1 MSKLY
6 CNQSSQF
13 LPIFT
18 ELEDLRSTC
27 IANCV
32 FNIFLTYTAFMLNS
46 VTIYAIY
53 KTSTMP
59 KTLKTLLLSLACSDV
74 AVGLLSQ
81 PLYTFFLINWLRL
94 HNPGCNTQQVRTIS
108 SSLFSTASFLSVVTV
123 SVDRFLAVHFHL
135 RYQELVTQRRV
146 VIVVIG
152 IWVHSAFVSL
162 MILWGLLSTR
172 DLINTV
178 IGAFSLI
185 ITFVVYIRIYL
196 TVRRHK
202 NQIHSMQIRDE
213 TQSEELKSFIVLI
226 KSTVGIFYVYLVFL
240 ICYLPFLIC
249 MAVIPIYGSSIVLKK
264 LFLFSLTLMYLNS
277 SLNPVV
283 YCWKM
288 KHIRHAIIDILRKMS
303 WISNR
308 PFRINYN
315 QSSSVVHIDNWSPL
329 CGLQRLWAVIVYEKV
344 K

>member
-1 MSKLY
+1 MSKLF
-6 CNQSSQF
+6 CNQSSKF
-13 LPIFT
+13 FPIFT

-32 FNIFLTYTAFMLNS
+32 FNIFLSYTAFMLNI

-74 AVGLLSQ
+74 AVGLFSQ

-108 SSLFSTASFLSVVTV
+108 STLFSGASFLGVVAV

-135 RYQELVTQRRV
+135 RYQEVVTHRRV

-152 IWVHSAFVSL
+152 IWVKSTFVSL
-162 MILWGLLSTR
+162 IILWGLLSTR
-172 DLINTV
+172 DLINT
-178 IGAFSLI
+178 IIEAFSLI
-185 ITFVVYIRIYL
+185 ITFVVYIRIYI

-202 NQIHSMQIRDE
+202 NHIHSMQIRDE
-213 TQSEELKSFIVLI
+213 AQSEELKNLIVLI

-240 ICYLPFLIC
+240 ICYLPHLIC
-249 MAVIPIYGSSIVLKK
+249 MAVIRIYGSSIVLKK
-264 LFLFSLTLMYLNS
+264 LLLYSLTLMYLNS
-277 SLNPVV
+277 SLNPII

-288 KHIRHAIIDILRKMS
+288 RHIRHAIMDILRKMS
-303 WISNR
+303 WINNL

-315 QSSSVVHIDNWSPL
+315 RSSSVVHIDN
-329 CGLQRLWAVIVYEKV
+329 
-344 K
+344 

>member
-1 MSKLY
+1 MSKLF
-6 CNQSSQF
+6 CNQSSKF
-13 LPIFT
+13 FPIFT

-32 FNIFLTYTAFMLNS
+32 FNIFLSYTAFMLNI

-74 AVGLLSQ
+74 AVGLFSQ
-81 PLYTFFLINWLRL
+81 PLHTFFLINWLRL
-94 HNPGCNTQQVRTIS
+94 NNPGCIPKQVGTILG
-108 SSLFSTASFLSVVTV
+108 SLFSAASFLGVVAV
-123 SVDRFLAVHFHL
+123 SVDRFLAVHLHL
-135 RYQELVTQRRV
+135 RYQELVTHRRV

-178 IGAFSLI
+178 IEAFSFI

-213 TQSEELKSFIVLI
+213 TQSEELKNFIVLI

-240 ICYLPFLIC
+240 ICYLPHLIC
-249 MAVIPIYGSSIVLKK
+249 MAVIRIYGSSIVLKK
-264 LFLFSLTLMYLNS
+264 LLLYSLTLMYLNS
-277 SLNPVV
+277 SLNPII

-288 KHIRHAIIDILRKMS
+288 RHIRHAIMDILRKMS
-303 WISNR
+303 WINNL

-315 QSSSVVHIDNWSPL
+315 RSSSAVHIDN
-329 CGLQRLWAVIVYEKV
+329 
-344 K
+344 

>member
-1 MSKLY
+1 MSKLF

-13 LPIFT
+13 LLVFT

-27 IANCV
+27 IANSV
-32 FNIFLTYTAFMLNS
+32 FNIFLSYTAFMLNI

-74 AVGLLSQ
+74 AVGLFSQ

-94 HNPGCNTQQVRTIS
+94 DIPGCNTQQVWAIS
-108 SSLFSTASFLSVVTV
+108 SRLFSAASFLGVVAV
-123 SVDRFLAVHFHL
+123 SVDRFLAVHLHL
-135 RYQELVTQRRV
+135 RYQELVTHMRV
-146 VIVVIG
+146 VAVVVS
-152 IWVHSAFVSL
+152 IWVYSGFYSL
-162 MILWGLLSTR
+162 MILWR
-172 DLINTV
+172 P
-178 IGAFSLI
+178 FSAWNLVRI
-185 ITFVVYIRIYL
+185 ITAAFGFIITLVVYIRIYQ

-202 NQIHSMQIRDE
+202 NHIHSMQIRDE
-213 TQSEELKSFIVLI
+213 AQSEEIKNLTVLI

-240 ICYLPFLIC
+240 ICYLPYLIC
-249 MAVIPIYGSSIVLKK
+249 MAVIP
-264 LFLFSLTLMYLNS
+264 LTLMYLNS
-277 SLNPVV
+277 SLNPVI

-288 KHIRHAIIDILRKMS
+288 RHVRHAIIDILRKMS

-315 QSSSVVHIDNWSPL
+315 RSSSVVHIDN
-329 CGLQRLWAVIVYEKV
+329 
-344 K
+344 

>member
-1 MSKLY
+1 MSKLF
-6 CNQSSQF
+6 CNQSSKF
-13 LPIFT
+13 FPIFT

-32 FNIFLTYTAFMLNS
+32 FNIFLSYTAFMLNI

-74 AVGLLSQ
+74 AVGLFSQ

-94 HNPGCNTQQVRTIS
+94 HNPGCNTKQVRTIS
-108 SSLFSTASFLSVVTV
+108 NTLFSGASFLGVVAV

-135 RYQELVTQRRV
+135 RYQEVVTHRRV

-152 IWVHSAFVSL
+152 IWVKSTFVSL
-162 MILWGLLSTR
+162 IILWGLLSTR
-172 DLINTV
+172 DLINT
-178 IGAFSLI
+178 IIEAFSLI
-185 ITFVVYIRIYL
+185 ITFLVYIRIYI

-202 NQIHSMQIRDE
+202 NHIHSMQIRDE
-213 TQSEELKSFIVLI
+213 AQSEELKNLIVLI

-240 ICYLPFLIC
+240 ICYLPHLIC
-249 MAVIPIYGSSIVLKK
+249 MAVIRIYGSSIVLKK
-264 LFLFSLTLMYLNS
+264 LLLYSLTLMYLNS
-277 SLNPVV
+277 SLNPII

-288 KHIRHAIIDILRKMS
+288 RHIRHAIMDILRKMS
-303 WISNR
+303 WINNL
-308 PFRINYN
+308 PFHINYN
-315 QSSSVVHIDNWSPL
+315 RSSSVVHIDD
-329 CGLQRLWAVIVYEKV
+329 
-344 K
+344 

>member
-1 MSKLY
+1 MSKLF
-6 CNQSSQF
+6 CNQSSKF
-13 LPIFT
+13 FPIFT

-32 FNIFLTYTAFMLNS
+32 FNIFLSYTAFMLNI

-74 AVGLLSQ
+74 AVGLFSQ

-94 HNPGCNTQQVRTIS
+94 HNPGCNTKQVRTIS
-108 SSLFSTASFLSVVTV
+108 NTLFSGASFLGVVAV

-135 RYQELVTQRRV
+135 RYQEVVTHRRV

-152 IWVHSAFVSL
+152 IWVKSTFVSL
-162 MILWGLLSTR
+162 IILWGLLSTR
-172 DLINTV
+172 DLINT
-178 IGAFSLI
+178 IIEAFSLI
-185 ITFVVYIRIYL
+185 ITFVVYIRIYI

-202 NQIHSMQIRDE
+202 NHIHSMQIRDE
-213 TQSEELKSFIVLI
+213 AQSEELKNLIVLI

-240 ICYLPFLIC
+240 ICYLPHLIC
-249 MAVIPIYGSSIVLKK
+249 MAVIRIYGSSIVLKK
-264 LFLFSLTLMYLNS
+264 LLLYSLTLMYLNS
-277 SLNPVV
+277 SLNPII

-288 KHIRHAIIDILRKMS
+288 RHIRHAIMDILRKMS
-303 WISNR
+303 WINNL

-315 QSSSVVHIDNWSPL
+315 RSSSVVHIDN
-329 CGLQRLWAVIVYEKV
+329 
-344 K
+344 